1 VVLNGRAIACR
12 EVPADDHV
20 HELEF
25 KVSIRASSWVALR
38 HFPQLH
44 TNPVDILVGGQPIR
58 ASRLSASWCVQAAE
72 QLWKARGRAISP
84 GERDEARRAFDKA
97 TALYR
102 RIASE
107 VPRGTD

>member
-1 VVLNGRAIACR
+1 M
-12 EVPADDHV
+12 PADDQV

-25 KVSIRASSWVALR
+25 KVPIKTSSWVALR

-44 TNPVDILVGGQPIR
+44 TNPVDVLVGGQPIR
-58 ASRLSASWCVQAAE
+58 ASRLSALWCVEAAE
-72 QLWKARGRAISP
+72 QLWRARGRSISP
-84 GERDEARRAFDKA
+84 GERDEARRAFDQA
-97 TALYR
+97 IALYR